1 MDAANHFDSK
11 TTYNLIRLEYLG
23 ALGVSFYFFF
33 DNLGAINW
41 VAFALLFL
49 YIDLIGYIPGAIA
62 FHRSETKR
70 ISKAYYVLYNT
81 MHSLFTQGVV
91 ALLWILLIGPSWAL
105 LALPIHLCGDR
116 ALFGNFLKPFGVTFE
131 PVEHPAFSRLR
142 TEVVSPDTPDAPA
155 PSAMAATAEKAL
167 VS

>member
-1 MDAANHFDSK
+1 MDAVNHFDST
-11 TTYNLIRLEYLG
+11 TTYRLIRLEYLA

-33 DNLGAINW
+33 ANIGDINW
-41 VAFALLFL
+41 WAFAVLFV

-62 FHRSETKR
+62 FHRSESKR
-70 ISKAYYVLYNT
+70 ISKTYYVLYNT
-81 MHSLFTQGVV
+81 MHSLVTQAVV
-91 ALLWILLIGPSWAL
+91 ALLWCVLAGPEWAL

-131 PVEHPAFSRLR
+131 PVVHPAFARLR
-142 TEVVSPDTPDAPA
+142 SEVEAPDTGFAPA
-155 PSAMAATAEKAL
+155 PSAIGEQAL